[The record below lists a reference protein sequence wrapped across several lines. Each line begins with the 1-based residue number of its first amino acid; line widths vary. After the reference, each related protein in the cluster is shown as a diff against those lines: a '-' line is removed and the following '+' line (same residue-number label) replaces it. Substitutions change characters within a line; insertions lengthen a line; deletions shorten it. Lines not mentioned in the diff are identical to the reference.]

1 MAKTNQPKKTPGYT
15 NMMGPPE
22 EIALLFGLLDL
33 GHRWL
38 VLNNRRLSR
47 IVSLLFAI
55 EMISAFMITNTSNVV
70 ILPKAMNQ
78 VCYLYLSVYGIFYF
92 FVIGRTW

>member
-1 MAKTNQPKKTPGYT
+1 MAKTYQPRTNPGYI
-15 NMMGPPE
+15 NMMGLPGE
-22 EIALLFGLLDL
+22 MALLFGLLEL

-38 VLNNRRLSR
+38 VLNNRLLFR

-55 EMISAFMITNTSNVV
+55 EMISAFMIINISNVI

-78 VCYLYLSVYGIFYF
+78 VCYLYLTVYDIFYF
-92 FVIGRTW
+92 FVIERNW